1 MTKTK
6 MQVPTGLDICQTL
19 RTALVLS
26 IHFQAGLV
34 GFLRLANGVG
44 SASGS
49 LFFFQTLISEKCP
62 NPSMA

>member
-1 MTKTK
+1 MAQTK

-49 LFFFQTLISEKCP
+49 LFFFKP
-62 NPSMA
+62 